1 MYHPVMYFVYHIILF
16 NGTLYHLP
24 MCTLIMFLWHPHH
37 VPMAASSYSYGP
49 LIIFLNSNSTS
60 SCSYGTHH
68 VHCAR
73 TFILK
78 PSFYSMARINV
89 LIHPQLVIYCTL
101 TSPSYEFHNN
111 FHLLPHYLNHVSH
124 KAHSVHHCLIRFIT
138 ALQSRQYGNISL

>member
-1 MYHPVMYFVYHIILF
+1 MLSLSLSLEIHMWLYHTKHYHQNNIYVNVIFIIIIRTTYVAYHTKYIHEKVLTKIHCTFILSCYVMYHPVMYFVYHIILF

-49 LIIFLNSNSTS
+49 LIIFLNSNSPS

-78 PSFYSMARINV
+78 PSFY
-89 LIHPQLVIYCTL
+89 
-101 TSPSYEFHNN
+101 
-111 FHLLPHYLNHVSH
+111 
-124 KAHSVHHCLIRFIT
+124 
-138 ALQSRQYGNISL
+138 